1 MAELDDFFAK
11 KDKKKSKT
19 KSKFVTADELV
30 KNLEECTKREV
41 AANAAKPKKPDV
53 ATAAATLTGGVAEGG
68 ENETTIK
75 APEPVIEPVEEEW
88 KEFEQ
93 EQRKDY
99 SGLKI
104 GQLTINEKQHQQQ
117 QQQNQQQQQHHH
129 QHSDDIYDEDEEDS
143 DGFVNADPN
152 GKRQG
157 HGPWKKLIPA
167 EEVTQIPVPVE
178 TEKSSSSSSK
188 PYISPALRYS
198 QAGSG
203 IGGSGG
209 GGLRARRAAPD
220 ITNTEFFPT
229 LNAARPEE
237 QRKKKNEPAFEEV
250 RHGGRFQRVQ
260 ETTAAP
266 VAATNRFQ
274 SLDDEADS

>member
-11 KDKKKSKT
+11 KDKKKSKSN
-19 KSKFVTADELV
+19 KPKFVTTDELV
-30 KNLEECTKREV
+30 KNLEDSTKREI
-41 AANAAKPKKPDV
+41 AAKPKKVEPIV
-53 ATAAATLTGGVAEGG
+53 GAGGGGVAVAA
-68 ENETTIK
+68 ENENVVK
-75 APEPVIEPVEEEW
+75 VPESVAPPPVEEEW
-88 KEFEQ
+88 KEFEE

-104 GQLTINEKQHQQQ
+104 GQLNINEQKQPNQQNPQQQ
-117 QQQNQQQQQHHH
+117 
-129 QHSDDIYDEDEEDS
+129 DEEYDDEDEDS
-143 DGFVNADPN
+143 DGGYANADAN
-152 GKRQG
+152 NGGKRSG

-178 TEKSSSSSSK
+178 VEKPSSK
-188 PYISPALRYS
+188 VYISPALRFS
-198 QAGSG
+198 QASSSA
-203 IGGSGG
+203 GGSGPSG
-209 GGLRARRAAPD
+209 GGLRPRRAAPD

>member
-19 KSKFVTADELV
+19 KTKFVTADELV
-30 KNLEECTKREV
+30 KSLEDGGRREPP
-41 AANAAKPKKPDV
+41 KPRKPEP
-53 ATAAATLTGGVAEGG
+53 AAAPAGGVALQSESEGP
-68 ENETTIK
+68 
-75 APEPVIEPVEEEW
+75 AVPESVAPVEEEW
-88 KEFEQ
+88 KEFEE

-104 GQLTINEKQHQQQ
+104 GQLSTIAASE
-117 QQQNQQQQQHHH
+117 
-129 QHSDDIYDEDEEDS
+129 SESSRIPSAPEAGGGSYDDEDEDDS
-143 DGFVNADPN
+143 NGYGNADPSE
-152 GKRQG
+152 KREG

-167 EEVTQIPVPVE
+167 EEVTQIPVE
-178 TEKSSSSSSK
+178 IEKPSLSK
-188 PYISPALRYS
+188 VYVSPALRYAQQTS
-198 QAGSG
+198 SG
-203 IGGSGG
+203 LNSGGLGGS
-209 GGLRARRAAPD
+209 GLRARRAAPD

-260 ETTAAP
+260 EQTTAPA
-266 VAATNRFQ
+266 AATNRFQ
-274 SLDDEADS
+274 SLDDEAS

>member
-11 KDKKKSKT
+11 KDKKKSKNKT
-19 KSKFVTADELV
+19 KFVTADELV
-30 KNLEECTKREV
+30 KNLEDGSKREV
-41 AANAAKPKKPDV
+41 VKPKKLELP
-53 ATAAATLTGGVAEGG
+53 AGAGGVAGPG
-68 ENETTIK
+68 ENESSK
-75 APEPVIEPVEEEW
+75 VQESAQPVEEEW
-88 KEFEQ
+88 KEFEE

-104 GQLTINEKQHQQQ
+104 GQLSTMHCLKLTSTSPYLCRTVNE
-117 QQQNQQQQQHHH
+117 
-129 QHSDDIYDEDEEDS
+129 SESSRIPSAPEGGGSYDEDDDDS
-143 DGFVNADPN
+143 N
-152 GKRQG
+152 GYGNDDTGETRAG

-167 EEVTQIPVPVE
+167 EEVTQIPVEVE
-178 TEKSSSSSSK
+178 KPSLSK
-188 PYISPALRYS
+188 VYVSPALRYS
-198 QAGSG
+198 QQAGSG
-203 IGGSGG
+203 ISSGGGVG
-209 GGLRARRAAPD
+209 GGLRPRRAAPD

-260 ETTAAP
+260 ETTNAP

-274 SLDDEADS
+274 SLDDEAS

>member
-11 KDKKKSKT
+11 KDKKKSKNKT
-19 KSKFVTADELV
+19 KFVTADELV
-30 KNLEECTKREV
+30 KNLEDNTKREV
-41 AANAAKPKKPDV
+41 VKPKKPEP
-53 ATAAATLTGGVAEGG
+53 AAAAAVDDGGVAVVG
-68 ENETTIK
+68 ENETDTK
-75 APEPVIEPVEEEW
+75 VPESVAPVEEEW
-88 KEFEQ
+88 NEVEP

-104 GQLTINEKQHQQQ
+104 GQLSSNSARESEEARAARVAAA
-117 QQQNQQQQQHHH
+117 N
-129 QHSDDIYDEDEEDS
+129 DAGNYDEDDDDDS
-143 DGFVNADPN
+143 N
-152 GKRQG
+152 GYENVQG
-157 HGPWKKLIPA
+157 GKSGGGGGGGGGGKKPWKKLIAA
-167 EEVTQIPVPVE
+167 EDVTQIPVPVE
-178 TEKSSSSSSK
+178 VEKSSSK

-198 QAGSG
+198 QISGLGSG
-203 IGGSGG
+203 IGGGP
-209 GGLRARRAAPD
+209 RTRRTAPD

-229 LNAARPEE
+229 LSAARPEE

-260 ETTAAP
+260 EPTSAP